1 MRESQNVG
9 FGGFRD
15 GITENSQWAFL
26 TPLVRWMDC
35 RWLEIQRGTFR
46 GFPVS
51 DPFPEKVRGW
61 KSVVWGSGSRET
73 RLFRW

>member
-35 RWLEIQRGTFR
+35 RWLEIQRGTF
-46 GFPVS
+46 GGVPVS

-61 KSVVWGSGSRET
+61 KSVG
-73 RLFRW
+73 